1 MTNHSKEEK
10 MIIIAG
16 HSRAKTTAERDANVA
31 AFADMVKRARMQDGC
46 IDFAISADAAD
57 PERSNILEIWR
68 DDQAWKAWRKVA
80 KAPGV
85 KRGIAEVSVYRSEKA
100 EKPF

>member
-1 MTNHSKEEK
+1 

-31 AFADMVKRARMQDGC
+31 AFAEMVAQARTQDGC

-68 DDQAWKAWRKVA
+68 DEEAWKAWRKIA
-80 KAPGV
+80 KAPLV
-85 KRGIAEVSVYRSEKA
+85 KRGVADVKLYRTEKA